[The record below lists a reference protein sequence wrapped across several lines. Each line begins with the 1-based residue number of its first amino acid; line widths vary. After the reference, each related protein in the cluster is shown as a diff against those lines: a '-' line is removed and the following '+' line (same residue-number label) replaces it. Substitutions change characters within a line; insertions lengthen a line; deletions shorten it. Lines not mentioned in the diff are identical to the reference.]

1 MAPLYTGGIFKSGG
15 NQYNGGIIQSN
26 FKLVNSL
33 VSGCGYWWHVS
44 LFDCPIT
51 PTSVNSKI
59 LIICSLGSV
68 SGNNN
73 SQGFQIRRNGSEV
86 TPLMATGNASRPRLS
101 FRGARNWAGDS
112 NHTWGCGITLLDDPQ
127 TTSSVTYRLYARAE
141 SNGEL
146 YINRTQN
153 NSNGG
158 DVYQGNTT
166 SSMTVFEISDT

>member
-26 FKLVNSL
+26 YKLVNSL
-33 VSGCGYWWHVS
+33 VSGSGNWWHVS
-44 LFDCPIT
+44 QFDCPIT
-51 PTSVNSKI
+51 PTSTNSKI
-59 LIICSLGSV
+59 LVICSLGSV

-73 SQGFQIRRNGSEV
+73 TQGFQIRRGSSEV
-86 TPLMATGNASRPRLS
+86 DTMRAVGNASRPRLS
-101 FRGARNWAGDS
+101 FRGARNWANDS
-112 NHTWGCGITLLDDPQ
+112 NHTWGCGITLLDSPS

-141 SNGEL
+141 SNGSL

-158 DVYQGNTT
+158 DVYQGNTC